1 MGLKKSVF
9 TFYTILFDIEKKL
22 TFYLYDYNN
31 ELIFSNK
38 LEINTSFNES
48 DVIEGFTLQRVEEL
62 LNIESNFREEIIRR
76 VTVFLISSFVV
87 GLGIAFIIKKL
98 KRVRV

>member
-1 MGLKKSVF
+1 M
-9 TFYTILFDIEKKL
+9 
-22 TFYLYDYNN
+22 YDYNN

-38 LEINTSFNES
+38 LEINTPFDES

>member
-1 MGLKKSVF
+1 
-9 TFYTILFDIEKKL
+9 
-22 TFYLYDYNN
+22 LYDYNN

-87 GLGIAFIIKKL
+87 GLGVAFIIKKL
-98 KRVRV
+98 KRAMV

>member
-1 MGLKKSVF
+1 
-9 TFYTILFDIEKKL
+9 
-22 TFYLYDYNN
+22 
-31 ELIFSNK
+31 
-38 LEINTSFNES
+38 
-48 DVIEGFTLQRVEEL
+48 VIEGFTLQRVEEL